1 MSQIT
6 DRVRVLVENA
16 SYRYADMCESAYVE
30 EMLACLLGE
39 LGSAADAYEF
49 TIYSNPDFQDKP
61 PPWPPTDR
69 RRVIFFLSDERCGVP
84 YHLSEGAFAVFKQYL
99 PAKHTHP
106 RLFDFPLGV
115 NKSSAALPIVP
126 VSARTHNVFFSG
138 VLNRSRLPLY
148 KEIAGIRPAPDNAL
162 LAFKRWLPRTFH
174 RRYPDSFIEFNRSF
188 GGGGGIS
195 SAQYAHLLHHSRIAL
210 CPPGA
215 QYPSTYR
222 HYEAL
227 RAGCAVLTLPMP
239 ATPFYGEAPF
249 VRLKS
254 WRELDRTV
262 QQLLSSAERLESLH
276 WASVDWWTHRLSP
289 RAVAGYVLEKLEET
303 ARLRSLI

>member
-1 MSQIT
+1 MPQPT
-6 DRVRVLVENA
+6 DRVQVLIENA
-16 SYRYADMCESAYVE
+16 SYCYADMCESVYLE
-30 EMLACLLGE
+30 EMFGYLLSE
-39 LGSAADAYEF
+39 LSATADAYEF
-49 TIYSNPDFQDKP
+49 IVYSNPDFQDKP

-84 YHLSEGAFAVFKQYL
+84 HRLSEGAFAVFKQYL
-99 PAKHTHP
+99 PSYHTHP

-115 NKSSAALPIVP
+115 NKSSVALPIVP
-126 VSARTHNVFFSG
+126 MAARTHNVFFSG

-148 KEIAGIRPAPDNAL
+148 KEVARVRPVPDNIL
-162 LAFKRWLPRTFH
+162 LASKRWLPRTFH
-174 RRYPDSFIEFNRSF
+174 GRYPDSFIEFNRSF

-239 ATPFYGEAPF
+239 DTPFYREAPF
-249 VRLKS
+249 VRLQS

-262 QQLLSSAERLESLH
+262 QQLLSSAQRLESIH
-276 WASVDWWTHRLSP
+276 QASTTWWAQRLSP
-289 RAVAGYVLEKLEET
+289 RAVANYVLKNLEKI
-303 ARLRSLI
+303 SKK